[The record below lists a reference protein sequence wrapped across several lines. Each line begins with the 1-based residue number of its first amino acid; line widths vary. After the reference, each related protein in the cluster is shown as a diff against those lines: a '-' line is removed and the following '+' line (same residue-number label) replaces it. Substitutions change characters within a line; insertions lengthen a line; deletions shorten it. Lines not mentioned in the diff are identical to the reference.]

1 MGSKSTKTKMRLSR
15 FRIQWAAVVQ
25 VGCLALAAL
34 ALPLGGRR
42 VDAQAPPTPAP
53 AIVINGQ
60 LVIQNANLPPS
71 ADAGIYT
78 MNADGTQPRKL
89 TGVQEAQWRG
99 WPQWSHDGKW
109 IAFEAWPNGVKGA
122 DTKVFVVSA
131 DGGEPKELGIG
142 KSPSWSADDKQIV
155 FAVPR
160 GSSETKNGTWIMNAD
175 GTGRQW
181 LFAGGRPACSPDGS
195 RIAFVDAVEGNDKLF
210 VYDLLT
216 AETQKVLDD
225 YLHVFGC
232 AWSPDSKQ
240 ICFVG
245 NRRNNPVELAIIDA
259 AGSDKFYKVRLT
271 DNIGRDPSWAPGSKI
286 LLWIVVDGMPRLH
299 AIDPASDEM
308 PTLLGSQPAPQQNID
323 ASWSP
328 DGKRI
333 VFSYNPNPGS

>member
-1 MGSKSTKTKMRLSR
+1 MRLSR
-15 FRIQWAAVVQ
+15 VRIQLVRLVR
-25 VGCLALAAL
+25 VGYLALAAL
-34 ALPLGGRR
+34 ALQLGGQRAS
-42 VDAQAPPTPAP
+42 AQAPPIA
-53 AIVINGQ
+53 AKGQ

-78 MNADGTQPRKL
+78 MNADGTQPQKL
-89 TGVQEAQWRG
+89 TGINEAQRQG
-99 WPQWSHDGKW
+99 WPQWSHDGKL

-142 KSPSWSADDKQIV
+142 KSPVWSADDKQIV

-160 GSSETKNGTWIMNAD
+160 GSSETKNGIWIMNAD

-195 RIAFVDAVEGNDKLF
+195 RLAFVNAVDGIDKLF

-216 AETQKVLDD
+216 AETQTVLTED
-225 YLHVFGC
+225 YLRVFGC
-232 AWSPDSKQ
+232 AWSPDSKR

-259 AGSDKFYKVRLT
+259 AGSDKFYKIRLT
-271 DNIGRDPSWAPGSKI
+271 DNIGRDPNWAPGSKI
-286 LLWIVVDGMPRLH
+286 LLWIVADGTPRLH
-299 AIDPASDEM
+299 SIDPAIDEM
-308 PTLLGSQPAPQQNID
+308 PTLLGSQPAPEQNID
-323 ASWSP
+323 AGWSP

>member
-1 MGSKSTKTKMRLSR
+1 MIWKQTIPVRQMRICSAVATVLLASLLHALTAKA
-15 FRIQWAAVVQ
+15 QPAA
-25 VGCLALAAL
+25 
-34 ALPLGGRR
+34 
-42 VDAQAPPTPAP
+42 AP
-53 AIVINGQ
+53 AAAPAVNGQ
-60 LVIQNANLPPS
+60 LVIQNAAIAPS

-89 TGVQEAQWRG
+89 ASVKDAQWQG

-109 IAFEAWPNGVKGA
+109 IVSEAWPNGVKGA

-131 DGGEPKELGIG
+131 DGGEPKDLGIG

-155 FAVPR
+155 FAIPR
-160 GSSETKNGTWIMNAD
+160 GSSETKNGTWIMNSD

-195 RIAFVDAVEGNDKLF
+195 RIAFANAVEGNDKVF
-210 VYDLLT
+210 VYDLLA
-216 AETQKVLDD
+216 AETQTVLTED
-225 YLHVFGC
+225 YLHVHGC

-271 DNIGRDPSWAPGSKI
+271 DNIGRDPSWGPGSKI
-286 LLWIVVDGMPRLH
+286 LLWIVVNGVPRLH
-299 AIDPASDEM
+299 AIDPAGDEM
-308 PTLLGSQPAPQQNID
+308 PTPLGPQPAPQQNID
-323 ASWSP
+323 AGWSP

-333 VFSYNPNPGS
+333 VFSNNPNP

>member
-1 MGSKSTKTKMRLSR
+1 MTKT
-15 FRIQWAAVVQ
+15 IQIRPIAVRQIRRCRVITIAL
-25 VGCLALAAL
+25 LALLLHARAGNAQPAA
-34 ALPLGGRR
+34 A
-42 VDAQAPPTPAP
+42 PTPAP
-53 AIVINGQ
+53 PPAINGQ
-60 LVIQNANLPPS
+60 LVIQNADISLL

-89 TGVQEAQWRG
+89 AGVKEAQWQG
-99 WPQWSHDGKW
+99 WPQWSHDGKQ
-109 IAFEAWPNGVKGA
+109 IVFEAWPNGVKGA

-131 DGGEPKELGIG
+131 NGGEPKELGIG
-142 KSPSWSADDKQIV
+142 KSPTWSADDKQIV

-195 RIAFVDAVEGNDKLF
+195 RIAFVNAVEGNDKVF

-216 AETQKVLDD
+216 AETETVLKED

-232 AWSPDSKQ
+232 AWSPDAKQ

-245 NRRNNPVELAIIDA
+245 NRRNNPVELAVIDA

-271 DNIGRDPSWAPGSKI
+271 DNIGRDPNWAPGSRI
-286 LLWIVVDGMPRLH
+286 LLWMVVDGAPRLH

-308 PTLLGSQPAPQQNID
+308 PTVLGSQAVPQQNID

-333 VFSYNPNPGS
+333 VFSCNPNPGS

>member
-1 MGSKSTKTKMRLSR
+1 MRVFRTIRARSNTRQIGRCLS
-15 FRIQWAAVVQ
+15 IA
-25 VGCLALAAL
+25 GAAL
-34 ALPLGGRR
+34 LLLLAHRR
-42 VDAQAPPTPAP
+42 IDAQAPVAAQPA
-53 AIVINGQ
+53 VNGQ
-60 LVIQNANLPPS
+60 LVIQNASLESS

-78 MNADGTQPRKL
+78 MNAGGARPRKL
-89 TGVQEAQWRG
+89 ASVKDAQWQG

-122 DTKVFVVSA
+122 DTKVFIVSA

-155 FAVPR
+155 FAIPR
-160 GSSETKNGTWIMNAD
+160 GSSETRNGTWVMNAD
-175 GTGRQW
+175 GTGRQC

-195 RIAFVDAVEGNDKLF
+195 RLAFVNAVDGNDKVF

-216 AETQKVLDD
+216 AETQTVLTED

-232 AWSPDSKQ
+232 AWSPDSTQ

-245 NRRNNPVELAIIDA
+245 NRRNNPIELAIIDA

-271 DNIGRDPSWAPGSKI
+271 DNIGRNPNWAPGSKI
-286 LLWIVVDGMPRLH
+286 LLWIVVDGVPRLH

-308 PTLLGSQPAPQQNID
+308 PAPLGPQPAPQQNID

-333 VFSYNPNPGS
+333 VFSHNPNPGS